1 MGQAGNR
8 TDSNLIAS
16 NIKWGVSI
24 FWILGSFV
32 GTPPV
37 VWGIVPWYQL
47 TRNIFYNGSTVA
59 PLETPWTYMYDTWA
73 TIIYLVLVRNDWSN
87 DFTVVRPMILNKTT
101 FVLTYWASVNINYNS
116 SWGSPIWVQQ
126 TMIKSVTHDWAG
138 LIKIIWGSWSSANAD
153 WELIYNTWTLAFTT
167 NSYTRNSNNKVAFAN
182 PVSSNWTVTISGNDY
197 LFDVFYWYQTNVNII
212 DPYLQAL

>member
-47 TRNIFYNGSTVA
+47 TRNIFYNGSTVT
-59 PLETPWTYMYDTWA
+59 PRETPWTYMYDDGSR
-73 TIIYLVLVRNDWSN
+73 IIYLYFVRNDSSN
-87 DFTVVRPMILNKTT
+87 DWTIIRTLILTKSN
-101 FVLTYWASVNINYNS
+101 FNLFYWNTQNISYNS
-116 SWGSPIWVQQ
+116 SWWSPIWVQA
-126 TMIKSVTHDWAG
+126 THIKSVTHNG
-138 LIKIIWGSWSSANAD
+138 SGSIKIIWGSWNTNAD
-153 WELIYNTWTLAFTT
+153 WEVTYSVWAGTWGSY
-167 NSYTRNSNNKVAFAN
+167 SYTRNSNNKVAFAN
-182 PVSSNWTVTISGNDY
+182 PVSVNWNVTISWNTY
-197 LFDVFYWYQTNVNII
+197 LFTVFYWYQTNVNII